1 MLIKARRLKALT
13 EELGNLPAEACKDVD
28 QLLWSLNDLSITVT
42 TRGAATDDEKKWT
55 LEQKDKFFTGL
66 GAHAEL
72 LPVLRTDDIVQNM
85 RLSKGDAET
94 MLHDIWKAKEQYDSV
109 QSARSSLLSFL
120 QIYFHQRFLSP
131 KAMTEWC
138 YSFIACLDKYIF
150 DADFSQFRCI
160 LLGEVLEDLHWDE
173 RDMLDRLMEWLHDLD
188 EMVHPDDPQGMV
200 PRGVLVANLADFW
213 PNKSKHA
220 LQKLSSALR
229 KDLGKAKVVVIDKLF
244 EETADGCQTCF
255 IEEACRRPSLR
266 EHGRSGARCE
276 AQSRAD
282 ALQSNVLRATLC
294 ASPSIGSVHCG
305 PREPKSRAV

>member
-1 MLIKARRLKALT
+1 
-13 EELGNLPAEACKDVD
+13 
-28 QLLWSLNDLSITVT
+28 
-42 TRGAATDDEKKWT
+42 
-55 LEQKDKFFTGL
+55 
-66 GAHAEL
+66 
-72 LPVLRTDDIVQNM
+72 M

-94 MLHDIWKAKEQYDSV
+94 MLHDIWKAKDQYDSV

-282 ALQSNVLRATLC
+282 ALQSIQ
-294 ASPSIGSVHCG
+294 SPSCGRRSAPFLPSVRCTVG
-305 PREPKSRAV
+305 RVNRRAVRCDGMAHLCVCHRCGSSTSRSCAATGRR